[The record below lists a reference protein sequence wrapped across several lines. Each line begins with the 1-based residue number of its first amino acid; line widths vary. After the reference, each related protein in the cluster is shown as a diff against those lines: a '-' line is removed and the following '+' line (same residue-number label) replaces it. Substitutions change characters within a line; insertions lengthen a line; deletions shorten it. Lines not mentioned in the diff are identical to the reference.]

1 MSVTPETQAAAVAN
15 ALINLAAA
23 LNGIQQQINTAS
35 AQWTNL
41 SVANKLQAF
50 PTTALLASGALGTAD
65 VSPVQTN
72 PIDTRVATGSDISR
86 PISYGSI
93 AGLLTYLQGVS
104 TAIGGGA
111 VSANGAAVQLV
122 ALTL

>member
-1 MSVTPETQAAAVAN
+1 MSITPETQAADVAN
-15 ALINLAAA
+15 RLINLASS
-23 LNGIQQQINTAS
+23 LYGIQQQINAAS

-41 SVANKLQAF
+41 GVAIKLQAF

-72 PIDTRVATGSDISR
+72 PIDTRAATGSDISR
-86 PISYGSI
+86 PISYGNI
-93 AGLLTYLQGVS
+93 ASLLTYLQGVS